1 MNINA
6 HPATL
11 EGKTV
16 VLRANGKHNSDRVLE
31 RVGELLQKE
40 VKNVKIVRLWEV
52 YPESNV
58 ISQGPELSQ
67 QIAAKIATYNPGL
80 VIGSSSD

>member
-1 MNINA
+1 
-6 HPATL
+6 
-11 EGKTV
+11 
-16 VLRANGKHNSDRVLE
+16 VLE
-31 RVGELLQKE
+31 PVGELLQKE
-40 VKNVKIVRLWEV
+40 VKNVKIVRLWEE